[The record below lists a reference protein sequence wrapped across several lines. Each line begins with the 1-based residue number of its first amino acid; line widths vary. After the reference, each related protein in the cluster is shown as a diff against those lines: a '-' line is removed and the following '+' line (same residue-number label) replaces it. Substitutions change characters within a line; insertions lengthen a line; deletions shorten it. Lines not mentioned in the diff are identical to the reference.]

1 MEDLSI
7 QPQDQSISVLEKV
20 VVGKDNNY
28 YYWYKAPQF
37 RLMIYWYNAPQLR
50 LKIYWYK
57 APQFRLMIYWYKAP
71 QLRLMI
77 YWYNAPQLRQKHKIL
92 FSSEKLLIQK
102 K

>member
-37 RLMIYWYNAPQLR
+37 RLMIYWY
-50 LKIYWYK
+50 
-57 APQFRLMIYWYKAP
+57 KAP

-77 YWYNAPQLRQKHKIL
+77 YWYNAPQLRQKQKISFYL
-92 FSSEKLLIQK
+92 KKLIIQIK
-102 K
+102 

>member
-7 QPQDQSISVLEKV
+7 QSQDQSISVLEKV

-50 LKIYWYK
+50 
-57 APQFRLMIYWYKAP
+57 
-71 QLRLMI
+71 
-77 YWYNAPQLRQKHKIL
+77 QKHKIL